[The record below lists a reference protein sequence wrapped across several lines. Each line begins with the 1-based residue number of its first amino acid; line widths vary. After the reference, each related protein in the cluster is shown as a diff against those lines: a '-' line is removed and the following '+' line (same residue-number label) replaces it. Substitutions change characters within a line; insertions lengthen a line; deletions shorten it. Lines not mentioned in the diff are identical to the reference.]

1 MIVLWWRIRFMFAVS
16 WILRDMWWKN
26 KKLYLI
32 FGWGISEYMYLTS
45 DKSPYQTA
53 LDEITRWYYE

>member
-1 MIVLWWRIRFMFAVS
+1 MTVLFWRIRFAIAVS
-16 WILRDMWWKN
+16 WILRDLWWRN
-26 KKLYLI
+26 KKLFLV